1 MSMQS
6 KGFSTRSIHGNSKP
20 CPLTGSL
27 VPPIYQTS
35 TFVFPDATTG
45 KARFAGE
52 EEGYIYTRLG
62 NPTVDALD
70 DRIALLEGGEA
81 GASFASGMGAVS
93 AVLMTLVQSGDHI
106 LATNGLY
113 GCTFGL
119 LDWLKQKFNVQYDL
133 MDMTV
138 AEDVEN
144 FIRPETK
151 VIYIETPINPTMKLV
166 DLEKVAAI
174 AKRHGIQVV
183 VDNTFMTPYF
193 QRPIELGVDIVIHS
207 ATKYIGGHGDVVAG
221 LVVGRKDFIR
231 ELKLTAQKDVG
242 AILGPFDAWLLLRG
256 LKTLTV
262 RMDRHNENAMKV
274 AHFLQ
279 EHPNVVKI
287 YYPGM
292 KNHPQYELAVKQMN
306 GFGGVITFEVK
317 GGYDAGVKVMNNVRL
332 ALLAVSLGDV
342 DTLIQHPAS
351 MTHAIIPQED
361 RLKMGITDGLVRLS
375 IGLEDVDDIITDLK
389 QALEV

>member
-1 MSMQS
+1 MSISS
-6 KGFSTRSIHGNSKP
+6 KGFSTRCIHGNDKP
-20 CPLTGSL
+20 CPVTGSL

-35 TFVFPDATTG
+35 TFVFPDAATG

-93 AVLMTLVQSGDHI
+93 AVLLTLIKTGDHI

-119 LDWLKQKFNVQYDL
+119 LDWLKEKFGVQYDL
-133 MDMTV
+133 IDMTV
-138 AEDVEN
+138 AEEVEKH
-144 FIRPETK
+144 IRPETK

-166 DLEKVAAI
+166 DLEKVSVI
-174 AKRHGIQVV
+174 AKRYGVQVV

-193 QRPIELGVDIVIHS
+193 QRPLDLGVDIVVHS

-221 LVVGRKDFIR
+221 LVVGRKEFIR

-256 LKTLTV
+256 LKTLAL
-262 RMDRHNENAMKV
+262 RMDRHNENGMKV
-274 AHFLQ
+274 AQFLKD
-279 EHPNVVKI
+279 HPQVDQV
-287 YYPGM
+287 YYPGLPD
-292 KNHPQYELAVKQMN
+292 HPQYELALKQMK
-306 GFGGVITFEVK
+306 GFGGIITFEVK
-317 GGYDAGVKVMNNVRL
+317 GGYDQGVKVMNEVRL
-332 ALLAVSLGDV
+332 AMLAVSLGDV

-351 MTHAIIPQED
+351 MTHAIIPKEN
-361 RLKMGITDGLVRLS
+361 RSIMGITDGMVRLS
-375 IGLEDVDDIITDLK
+375 VGLEDVEDIIADLK
-389 QALEV
+389 EALEK